1 MKNKFFKWCLCA
13 ILAFGLVGCSPSD
26 AEVQEPLPPVAEL
39 PERPETPNSPEEP
52 TLPEEPAENPS
63 APETPAVPEEP
74 APEEPVPPAPE
85 PPAKPAAVKDTLLA
99 STVNG
104 LQVRSGAGTNYGA
117 MGALDASDMAMPV
130 RTTGNWYE
138 VLYKNKTGYVSA
150 AYVTP
155 VGFTAG
161 SRAVENVI
169 DVGKQLLGLP
179 YVFGAQRYHWG
190 NGIRNTN
197 YDGKSYDCSSLMQY
211 IFKIGAGVDLAMTS
225 REQSVQGTFV
235 AKKDIRRGDLL
246 FFTNASRQNKTGV
259 ERIGH
264 VALYLGDNVILHTA
278 SDHAVIEP
286 MSAQRHAY
294 YISARRVL

>member
-1 MKNKFFKWCLCA
+1 MKNKFLHFGLCA
-13 ILAFGLVGCSPSD
+13 LLMFCLAGCSSSP
-26 AEVQEPLPPVAEL
+26 AAPQEPLPPVAEN
-39 PERPETPNSPEEP
+39 PELPETPN
-52 TLPEEPAENPS
+52 LPETPELPENPV
-63 APETPAVPEEP
+63 APETPAAPEEP
-74 APEEPVPPAPE
+74 APEEPAPSEPE

-104 LQVRSGAGTNYGA
+104 LQIRSGAGTKYVS
-117 MGALDASDMAMPV
+117 MGSLDASDMAMPV
-130 RTTGNWYE
+130 RKTGNWYE
-138 VLYKNKTGYVSA
+138 ILYKNKTGYVSA

-155 VGFTAG
+155 VGFTMG

-246 FFTNASRQNKTGV
+246 FFTNASRVNKTGM

-294 YISARRVL
+294 YLTARRVL